1 MAAQE
6 TKARILAAAFQ
17 EFAEFGVAG
26 ARVDRIAK
34 NAGCNKNLIYVYF
47 DSKENLFATV
57 LDHHLADAY
66 AGLEFTPGDL
76 PGLARRVFD
85 YAQANPDVYRLL
97 AWATLERTAARP
109 PSREREHDR
118 KMPLIRDEQNA
129 GTVTGSLPPELILMA
144 VMALATAWSPAF
156 PFGATANPDTAL
168 EAEVVRDAVS
178 EMVERIV
185 RPEAL

>member
-1 MAAQE
+1 MAAEE

-17 EFAEFGVAG
+17 EFAEYGVAG

-34 NAGCNKNLIYVYF
+34 NASCNKNLIYVYF

-66 AGLEFTPGDL
+66 AGLEFTPRNL
-76 PGLARRVFD
+76 PDLARRVFD
-85 YAQANPDVYRLL
+85 YSQDHPDVYRLL

-109 PSREREHDR
+109 PAREKEHDR
-118 KMPLIRDEQNA
+118 KVPLIREEQLA
-129 GTVTGSLPPELILMA
+129 GSVAGAVPAELILMA

-156 PFGATANPDTAL
+156 PFGATANPNATL
-168 EAEVVRDAVS
+168 EPEAIREAVGK
-178 EMVERIV
+178 MVERIV
-185 RPEAL
+185 RPDRG

>member
-6 TKARILAAAFQ
+6 TKQRILDAAFK
-17 EFAEFGVAG
+17 EFAAYGVAG

-34 NAGCNKNLIYVYF
+34 SAGCNKNLIYVYF

-57 LDHHLADAY
+57 MDHHLADAY
-66 AGLEFTPGDL
+66 AGLEFTPQNLPDL
-76 PGLARRVFD
+76 SRRVFD

-109 PSREREHDR
+109 PSREKEHDR
-118 KMPLIRDEQNA
+118 KIPLIREQQNA
-129 GTVTGSLPPELILMA
+129 GVVDGGLPAELLLMA

-156 PFGATANPDTAL
+156 PFGATANPDSEL
-168 EAEVVRDAVS
+168 EQATVREAVG

-185 RPEAL
+185 RPGG